1 MTIIKEAFNASW
13 RDLVADPQKRLEHII
28 KALRD
33 KGYRLTPQ
41 RLAMLRIIAKSAGH
55 PSAEQIYEQIK
66 ADFPTTSLA
75 TIYKTLTLLKD
86 MGEVL
91 ELNFAAVGSRYD
103 GNKPYPHP
111 HVICTECGRI
121 LDPESTALAGISQE
135 MARLT
140 GYQITRHQLNFFGL
154 CPKCQKEGQ
163 SAETKENENGQE

>member
-1 MTIIKEAFNASW
+1 M
-13 RDLVADPQKRLEHII
+13 ADHQKRLEQII

-41 RLAMLRIIAKSAGH
+41 RLALLKIIAESKNH
-55 PSAEQIYEQIK
+55 PNAEQIYEQIK

-91 ELNFAAVGSRYD
+91 ELNFATVGSRYD

-111 HVICTECGRI
+111 HVICTKCGRI
-121 LDPESTALAGISQE
+121 LDPESTDLAGISQE

-140 GYQITRHQLNFFGL
+140 GYQITHHQLNFFGL
-154 CPKCQKEGQ
+154 CPKCQKAGL
-163 SAETKENENGQE
+163 G